1 MLDASAKFAW
11 GVGSWMELTR
21 RRCTVECRVCVC
33 AVAELLAICLSASAF
48 MHADTGD
55 GHLAVCAD
63 CAEACKIAQDRSNE
77 GFEGRFAG
85 IRANCSRGIP
95 VLRRCTGSS

>member
-1 MLDASAKFAW
+1 
-11 GVGSWMELTR
+11 MELIR
-21 RRCTVECRVCVC
+21 RRCTVCVY
-33 AVAELLAICLSASAF
+33 AVTELLAICLSASAF

-63 CAEACKIAQDRSNE
+63 CAEACKRQKQR
-77 GFEGRFAG
+77 GLR
-85 IRANCSRGIP
+85 RAFCRDKGKLLPWHP